1 MKLLI
6 IGCGGVGQSLGE
18 LLKQADSKKE
28 WLELCVLSDCDVSK
42 PEKKVNELNEDRFK
56 AEHVDAKDEAD
67 VKRVIKEYGV
77 DTVINACD
85 PSFNP
90 VIFDAAFDLG
100 VIYIDLALSLSE
112 KHPTDPFNKCG
123 VMLGDYQFNKHEEWK
138 KKNLMALLGI
148 GVTPGITDIYAKYAA
163 EYLMDEIDEIH
174 IRCGGDV
181 SIEDSPA
188 VAFTWSPWTAIEECT
203 TPSVFYDKK
212 KGGFYTKEPFA
223 DHEVFNLPVTG
234 DCDLASVEHEDVIMI
249 ARNIDCN
256 VVDFKISFGQEFEY
270 CIKYLKALGLDSV
283 DKTVKFGN
291 EEIRPRDFVQK
302 CAPDPSIYTDRM
314 RGKFV
319 VAVQVLGKKDGLERN
334 AVLYTYGDAE
344 EVYERYH
351 SQLTVLLSAYPTAIA
366 VELIAKGLWKGEGV
380 LAPEAF
386 PSKPFIERMESYGF
400 PPFVSDYDSE
410 YKLVSDKEAILENM
424 KRINK

>member
-6 IGCGGVGQSLGE
+6 IGCGGIGQSLGE
-18 LLKQADSKKE
+18 LLKQADSKNE
-28 WLELCVLSDCDVSK
+28 WLELCVLSDYDFSK
-42 PEKKVNELNEDRFK
+42 PKKKIKDLSEERFK
-56 AEHVDAKDEAD
+56 AEKIDAAKEAD
-67 VKRVIKEYGV
+67 IKKIIKKYDI

-90 VIFDAAFDLG
+90 VIFDTAFKLG

-123 VMLGDYQFNKHEEWK
+123 TMLGDYQFNKHAKWK
-138 KKNLMALLGI
+138 KKGLMALVGI
-148 GVTPGITDIYAKYAA
+148 GVTPGITNVYAKYAA

-181 SIEDSPA
+181 TIEDSPA

-203 TPSVFYDKK
+203 TPPVFYDKK

-223 DHEVFNLPVTG
+223 DHEVFPLPVTG
-234 DCDLASVEHEDVIMI
+234 DCDMASVEHEDVIMI

-256 VVDFKISFGQEFEY
+256 VGDFKISFGQEFED
-270 CIKYLKALGLDSV
+270 CIKYLNALELDRV

-302 CAPDPSIYTDRM
+302 CAPDPIIYEDRM

-351 SQLTVLLSAYPTAIA
+351 SQLLVLLSAYPTAIA
-366 VELIAKGLWKGEGV
+366 LELIAKGLWKGKGV
-380 LAPEAF
+380 LSPEAF
-386 PSKPFIERMESYGF
+386 PSKPFIERMEEYGF
-400 PPFVSDYDSE
+400 PPFVTDFDSE
-410 YKLVSDKEAILENM
+410 YKMASDKEAVLKSM
-424 KRINK
+424 KG

>member
-6 IGCGGVGQSLGE
+6 IGCGGIGQSLGE
-18 LLKQADSKKE
+18 LLKQADSKNE
-28 WLELCVLSDCDVSK
+28 WLKLCVLSDCDISK
-42 PEKKVNELNEDRFK
+42 PEKKIRDLNEDRFK
-56 AEHVDAKDEAD
+56 AERINAEEEAD
-67 VKRVIKEYGV
+67 IRRLIGKYDV

-90 VIFDAAFDLG
+90 VIFDAAFELG
-100 VIYIDLALSLSE
+100 VTYIDLALSSSE

-123 VMLGDYQFNKHEEWK
+123 TMLGDYQFNKHEEWK
-138 KKNLMALLGI
+138 ENGLMAVVGI
-148 GVTPGITDIYAKYAA
+148 GVTPGITDVYAKYAA

-174 IRCGGDV
+174 IRCGGNV
-181 SIEDSPA
+181 SIEDGPA

-203 TPSVFYDKK
+203 VPPVFYDKK

-223 DHEVFNLPVTG
+223 DHEVFRLPVTG
-234 DCDLASVEHEDVIMI
+234 DCDMASVEHEDVIMI
-249 ARNIDCN
+249 AKHIDCN
-256 VVDFKISFGQEFEY
+256 VVDFKISFGREFEE
-270 CIKYLKALGLDSV
+270 CIKYLNALGLDRV
-283 DKTVKFGN
+283 DRTVKFGN

-302 CAPDPSIYTDRM
+302 CAPDPGIYDERM

-344 EVYERYH
+344 EVYKRYH
-351 SQLTVLLSAYPTAIA
+351 SQLMVLFSAYPTAIA

-380 LAPEAF
+380 LAPEAL
-386 PSKPFIERMESYGF
+386 PSSPFIERMEEYGF
-400 PPFVSDYDSE
+400 PPFVTDYESE
-410 YKLVSDKEAILENM
+410 YKLATDREAVLENM
-424 KRINK
+424 KL